1 MRRDAM
7 ERGQNRTHSAGM
19 GEEQSSAV
27 GITVEA
33 RPAPPSPPRFSFYI
47 DIFGYCNLRCPSC
60 PVGNWEDDASV
71 FHHGV
76 MSRALL
82 EAILDK
88 AMAECTIAGVAL
100 FNWTEPLLHPAIH
113 ELIGVVRSRAIHCAI
128 STNLNVLRD
137 SDLLMRANPDWL
149 RVSVSGFTQEVY
161 ARGHAAGDVEVV
173 KTNMR
178 RLAEAKARTGATTDL
193 ELYFHKYVDNEAD
206 EAPMRAY
213 AEALGYRFA
222 SDWALMMPLEKT
234 LTIADPANPRATLT
248 RADHATIGRLA
259 LKTAEA
265 LAVTSKHKVTSCS
278 LQEDFIVL
286 DVNGNAILC
295 CTCLASQA
303 NTIGSYLTM
312 PIEAIQSARRS
323 HPMCKPCMSVG
334 FPLLANYAV
343 DGLDDLA
350 QRERAAFRR
359 GTQPLAGLAPA
370 GSAQMADR
378 QL

>member
-1 MRRDAM
+1 
-7 ERGQNRTHSAGM
+7 M
-19 GEEQSSAV
+19 GEGQSSGV
-27 GITVEA
+27 GTTVEA
-33 RPAPPSPPRFSFYI
+33 RCAPPAPPRFSFYI
-47 DIFGYCNLRCPSC
+47 DIFGYCNLRCPTC

-82 EAILDK
+82 ETILDK
-88 AMAECTIAGVAL
+88 AKAECSIAGVAL
-100 FNWTEPLLHPAIH
+100 FNWTEPLLHPAVH

-137 SDLLMRANPDWL
+137 PDLLMQTNPDWL

-259 LKTAEA
+259 LKTADA

-286 DVNGNAILC
+286 DVNGNVILC

-303 NTIGSYLTM
+303 NTIGCYLTM

-343 DGLDDLA
+343 EGLDNLA
-350 QRERAAFRR
+350 LRERAAF
-359 GTQPLAGLAPA
+359 
-370 GSAQMADR
+370 GSAAGTPMADR
-378 QL
+378 ELRQRP

>member
-1 MRRDAM
+1 
-7 ERGQNRTHSAGM
+7 
-19 GEEQSSAV
+19 
-27 GITVEA
+27 
-33 RPAPPSPPRFSFYI
+33 
-47 DIFGYCNLRCPSC
+47 
-60 PVGNWEDDASV
+60 
-71 FHHGV
+71 

-82 EAILDK
+82 ETILDK

-100 FNWTEPLLHPAIH
+100 FNWTEPLLHPAVH
-113 ELIGVVRSRAIHCAI
+113 ELIAAVRARAVHCAI
-128 STNLNVLRD
+128 STNLHVLREP
-137 SDLLMRANPDWL
+137 DLLMRANPDWL

-161 ARGHAAGDVEVV
+161 ARGHAAGDVEMV

-286 DVNGNAILC
+286 DVNGNVILC

-303 NTIGSYLTM
+303 NTIGSYLMM
-312 PIEAIQSARRS
+312 PIEAIQAARRS
-323 HPMCKPCMSVG
+323 HPLCKPCMSVG

-350 QRERAAFRR
+350 LRERAAFRR
-359 GTQPLAGLAPA
+359 GTQCPAGPAPA
-370 GSAQMADR
+370 EAAQMTDR